1 MQELRG
7 ALVAQSICAKAKD
20 DIAAL
25 AACGTVPRLGVVRI
39 GENAADLSYERGL
52 TKRFASVGAEVEVHV
67 LDSSCTRAEAAA
79 VIRALDKDTSVHGIL
94 LFRPLPRHLNEGELI
109 SLISPI
115 KDVDGA
121 SIING
126 GLLFGGK
133 ECHVPCTAGAV
144 MALMKEYSIDP
155 SGKDVC
161 IVGRSSVV
169 GKPLAMLLI
178 KENATVTVCHTKTR
192 DLAAHLRRSDIVVA
206 CAGKMNTVTA
216 DMVKRGAV
224 LIDVGMNAS
233 ESGLC
238 GDISS
243 DCYALASAYTPVPG
257 GVGAVTT
264 AVLLSNTVRAAAEQT
279 DKPTIGVIGIKR

>member
-1 MQELRG
+1 MRELRG
-7 ALVAQSICAKAKD
+7 ALVAQSICTKVKD
-20 DIAAL
+20 DMAAL
-25 AACGTVPRLGVVRI
+25 SALGIVPRLGVVRI

-52 TKRFASVGAEVEVHV
+52 TKRFISVGAEVEVHV
-67 LDSSCTRAEAAA
+67 LNADCTNAEAAA
-79 VIRALDKDTSVHGIL
+79 TIRSLDKSPSVHGIL

-121 SIING
+121 GIINN
-126 GLLFGGK
+126 GLLFNGE

-144 MALMKEYSIDP
+144 MALMKEYSINP

-161 IVGRSSVV
+161 IVGRSGVV
-169 GKPLAMLLI
+169 GKPLTMLLI

-192 DLAAHLRRSDIVVA
+192 DLAAHLRRADIVVA
-206 CAGKMNTVTA
+206 CAGRADMITR
-216 DMVKRGAV
+216 DMVKQGAV

-233 ESGLC
+233 EKGLC

-243 DCYALASAYTPVPG
+243 ECYELSSAYTPVPG

-264 AVLLSNTVRAAAEQT
+264 AVLLQNTVRAAKEQIA
-279 DKPTIGVIGIKR
+279 KPIIGVIG

>member
-1 MQELRG
+1 MRELRG
-7 ALVAQSICAKAKD
+7 ALVAQSICTKVKD
-20 DIAAL
+20 DMAAL
-25 AACGTVPRLGVVRI
+25 SALGIVPRLGVVRI

-52 TKRFASVGAEVEVHV
+52 TKRFISVGAEVEVHV
-67 LDSSCTRAEAAA
+67 LNADCTNAEAAA
-79 VIRALDKDTSVHGIL
+79 TIRALDKSPSVHGIL

-121 SIING
+121 GIINN
-126 GLLFGGK
+126 GLLFNGE

-144 MALMKEYSIDP
+144 MALMKEYSINP

-161 IVGRSSVV
+161 IVGRSGVV
-169 GKPLAMLLI
+169 GKPLTMLLI

-192 DLAAHLRRSDIVVA
+192 DLAAHLRRADIVVA
-206 CAGKMNTVTA
+206 CAGRADMITR
-216 DMVKRGAV
+216 DMVKQGAV

-233 ESGLC
+233 EKGLC

-243 DCYALASAYTPVPG
+243 ECYELSSAYTPVPG

-264 AVLLSNTVRAAAEQT
+264 AVLLQNTVRAVKEQIA
-279 DKPTIGVIGIKR
+279 KPIIGVIG

>member
-1 MQELRG
+1 MRELRG
-7 ALVAQSICAKAKD
+7 ALVAQSICTKVKD
-20 DIAAL
+20 DMAAL
-25 AACGTVPRLGVVRI
+25 SALGIVPRLGVVRI

-52 TKRFASVGAEVEVHV
+52 IKRFISVGAEVEVHV
-67 LDSSCTRAEAAA
+67 LNADCTNAEAAA
-79 VIRALDKDTSVHGIL
+79 TIRSLDKSPSVHGIL

-121 SIING
+121 GIINN
-126 GLLFGGK
+126 GLLFNGE

-144 MALMKEYSIDP
+144 MALMKEYSINP

-161 IVGRSSVV
+161 IVGRSGVV
-169 GKPLAMLLI
+169 GKPLTMLLI

-192 DLAAHLRRSDIVVA
+192 DLAAHLRRADIVVA
-206 CAGKMNTVTA
+206 CAGRADMITR
-216 DMVKRGAV
+216 DMVKQGAV

-233 ESGLC
+233 EKGLC

-243 DCYALASAYTPVPG
+243 ECYELSSAYTPVPG

-264 AVLLSNTVRAAAEQT
+264 AVLLQNTVRAVKEQIA
-279 DKPTIGVIGIKR
+279 KPIIGVIG

>member
-1 MQELRG
+1 MRELRG
-7 ALVAQSICAKAKD
+7 ALVAQSICTKVKD
-20 DIAAL
+20 DMAAL
-25 AACGTVPRLGVVRI
+25 SALGIVPRLGVVRI

-52 TKRFASVGAEVEVHV
+52 IKRFISVGAEVEVHV
-67 LDSSCTRAEAAA
+67 LNADCTNAEAAA
-79 VIRALDKDTSVHGIL
+79 TIRSLDKSPSVHGIL

-121 SIING
+121 GIINN
-126 GLLFGGK
+126 GLLFNGE

-144 MALMKEYSIDP
+144 MALMKEYSINP

-161 IVGRSSVV
+161 IVGRSGVV
-169 GKPLAMLLI
+169 GKPLTMLLI

-192 DLAAHLRRSDIVVA
+192 DLAAHLRRADIVVA
-206 CAGKMNTVTA
+206 CAGRADMITR
-216 DMVKRGAV
+216 DMVKQGAV

-233 ESGLC
+233 EKGLC

-243 DCYALASAYTPVPG
+243 ECYELSSAYTPVPG

-264 AVLLSNTVRAAAEQT
+264 AVLLQNTVRAAKEQIA
-279 DKPTIGVIGIKR
+279 KPIIGVIG

>member
-1 MQELRG
+1 MRELRG
-7 ALVAQSICAKAKD
+7 ALVAQSICTKVKD
-20 DIAAL
+20 DMAAL
-25 AACGTVPRLGVVRI
+25 SALGIVPRLGVVRI

-52 TKRFASVGAEVEVHV
+52 TKRFISVGAEVEVHV
-67 LDSSCTRAEAAA
+67 LNADCTNAEVAAT
-79 VIRALDKDTSVHGIL
+79 IRALDKSPSVHGIL

-121 SIING
+121 GIINN
-126 GLLFGGK
+126 GLLFNGE

-144 MALMKEYSIDP
+144 MALMKEYSINP

-161 IVGRSSVV
+161 IVGRSGVV
-169 GKPLAMLLI
+169 GKPLTMLLI

-192 DLAAHLRRSDIVVA
+192 DLAAHLRRADIVVA
-206 CAGKMNTVTA
+206 CAGRADMITR
-216 DMVKRGAV
+216 DMVKQGAV

-233 ESGLC
+233 EKGLC

-243 DCYALASAYTPVPG
+243 ECYELSSAYTPVPG

-264 AVLLSNTVRAAAEQT
+264 AVLLQNTVRAAKEQIA
-279 DKPTIGVIGIKR
+279 KPIIGVIG